1 MGTGV
6 PVLGAHRCNSEYAV
20 DEGRES
26 KSPLVTDNQKTVS
39 SAYMGVVTL
48 ETVLCISGNSE
59 EWTHLLY
66 TFSLV
71 VLYFPYLSMM
81 SVNCFC
87 KQKIKDIN

>member
-6 PVLGAHRCNSEYAV
+6 SALGAHCCNSEYAV

-26 KSPLVTDNQKTVS
+26 NSLLVTDNLKTVS
-39 SAYMGVVTL
+39 SAYMGAVTL

-71 VLYFPYLSMM
+71 VLYFLYLSAM
-81 SVNCFC
+81 SMNCFC
-87 KQKIKDIN
+87 NRKIN

>member
-1 MGTGV
+1 M
-6 PVLGAHRCNSEYAV
+6 PVLGAHRYNSEYAA

-26 KSPLVTDNQKTVS
+26 NFTSSDNQKTVS

-71 VLYFPYLSMM
+71 VLYFPLLSMT
-81 SVNCFC
+81 SYELLL
-87 KQKIKDIN
+87 